1 MFTVRM
7 DAPFIPQ
14 MEFSL
19 NYQLKNKAAFLK
31 NWAQTIAMEARNNAR
46 AKGGRR
52 WWKELARSLQVRQVT
67 EDSIEVGTDYRG
79 AMLKQFGGRI
89 TPDKAKALTIPVSD
103 EAKGK
108 TAYDFE
114 RTGKDLFVV
123 SVKTGDPGTLGV
135 LGYDKS
141 TRKKGVYAFQPL
153 FVLRTSAY
161 QEPDPWFPMPNRILA
176 IADAE
181 AKRQEQKENQ
191 QWNSR

>member
-67 EDSIEVGTDYRG
+67 DDSIEVGTDYRG
-79 AMLKQFGGRI
+79 AALKQFGGRI
-89 TPDKAKALTIPVSD
+89 TPDKAKALTIPISD

>member
-67 EDSIEVGTDYRG
+67 EDSIDVGTDYRG